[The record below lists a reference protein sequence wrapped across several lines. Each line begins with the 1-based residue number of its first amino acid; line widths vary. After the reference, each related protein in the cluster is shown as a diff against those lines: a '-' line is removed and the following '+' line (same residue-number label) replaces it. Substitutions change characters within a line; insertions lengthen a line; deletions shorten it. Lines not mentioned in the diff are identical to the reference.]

1 MKRRISVG
9 LLFASP
15 WLVGMVV
22 FRFYPIGASIYNSF
36 TEFDIVTPPFFVG
49 LENYASLLRDDVFWV
64 SLQNTIYLFLIGLP
78 ITVAVALFVAMLL
91 NRRFPGVRV
100 SRAIFYLPSVVPI
113 VVIAIV
119 WRWMLD
125 AEVGM
130 LNAILQLVGIR
141 GPGWLG
147 DPRWIKPALIM
158 INCWLIGDL
167 MLIFLASLKDVSPQ
181 LYEAAD
187 LEGASPVRKTLAI
200 TLPMISPIILFNVII
215 GIIRTFVYFDIP
227 YIMTT
232 TAGVTYGG
240 PLRSATFYSMYLY
253 NNAFRFYKMGYASAM
268 AWILFIITIA
278 VTLFVI
284 RRSSNWI
291 YYEAENR

>member
-9 LLFASP
+9 LLFVSP
-15 WLVGMVV
+15 WLVGIVV

-49 LENYASLLRDDVFWV
+49 LENYVSLFRDEVFWV
-64 SLQNTIYLFLIGLP
+64 SLRNTICLFLIGLP
-78 ITVAVALFVAMLL
+78 ITVGVALFVAMLL

-100 SRAIFYLPSVVPI
+100 SRAIFYLPSVIPI

-130 LNAILQLVGIR
+130 VNAILQLVGIR

-147 DPRWIKPALIM
+147 DPNWIKPALIM
-158 INCWLIGDL
+158 INCWLVGDL
-167 MLIFLASLKDVSPQ
+167 MLIFLASLKNVSSQ

-187 LEGASPVRKTLAI
+187 LEGASPIRKTVYI
-200 TLPMISPIILFNVII
+200 TLPMISPIILF
-215 GIIRTFVYFDIP
+215 P
-227 YIMTT
+227 
-232 TAGVTYGG
+232 
-240 PLRSATFYSMYLY
+240 
-253 NNAFRFYKMGYASAM
+253 K
-268 AWILFIITIA
+268 
-278 VTLFVI
+278 
-284 RRSSNWI
+284 
-291 YYEAENR
+291 

>member
-1 MKRRISVG
+1 
-9 LLFASP
+9 
-15 WLVGMVV
+15 
-22 FRFYPIGASIYNSF
+22 
-36 TEFDIVTPPFFVG
+36 
-49 LENYASLLRDDVFWV
+49 
-64 SLQNTIYLFLIGLP
+64 
-78 ITVAVALFVAMLL
+78 
-91 NRRFPGVRV
+91 
-100 SRAIFYLPSVVPI
+100 
-113 VVIAIV
+113 
-119 WRWMLD
+119 
-125 AEVGM
+125 M

-187 LEGASPVRKTLAI
+187 LEGASPVRKTIAI

-232 TAGVTYGG
+232 TSGVTYGWAFAQCHLLLDV
-240 PLRSATFYSMYLY
+240 PL
-253 NNAFRFYKMGYASAM
+253 
-268 AWILFIITIA
+268 
-278 VTLFVI
+278 
-284 RRSSNWI
+284 
-291 YYEAENR
+291 

>member
-1 MKRRISVG
+1 M
-9 LLFASP
+9 LFVSP
-15 WLVGMVV
+15 WLVGMVI

-49 LENYASLLRDDVFWV
+49 LENYVSLFRDEVFWV
-64 SLQNTIYLFLIGLP
+64 SLRNTIYLFLIGLP
-78 ITVAVALFVAMLL
+78 ITVGVALFVAMLL

-100 SRAIFYLPSVVPI
+100 SRAIFYLPSVIPI

-130 LNAILQLVGIR
+130 VNAILQLVGIR

-147 DPRWIKPALIM
+147 DPNWIKPALIM

-167 MLIFLASLKDVSPQ
+167 MLIFLASLKNVSPQ

-187 LEGASPVRKTLAI
+187 LEGASPIRKTVYI

-268 AWILFIITIA
+268 AWILFVITIA